1 MEDRYSRRVPV
12 ECSVV
17 FAGETIIGEGRV
29 IDVSLP
35 GCLMESPE
43 SARPGDYVRLKL
55 FLPDRQPAIS
65 IPLAVVRW
73 AKGNRLGVE
82 FIRSSEEDGN
92 RLQCFVQRHRQAT
105 PVSEWDGGVEILS
118 AAGD

>member
-1 MEDRYSRRVPV
+1 MEDRYSTRVPV
-12 ECSVV
+12 ECTVV
-17 FAGETIIGEGRV
+17 FAGESIIGEGRV

-43 SARPGDYVRLKL
+43 SARPGDYLGLKL

-65 IPLAVVRW
+65 VPLAVVRW
-73 AKGNRLGVE
+73 VKGNRLGVE
-82 FIRSSEEDGN
+82 FIRSTEEDGL
-92 RLQCFVQRHRQAT
+92 RLKRFVKRHRQGT
-105 PVSEWDGGVEILS
+105 SVSEWQGGVEILS